1 MKSNNTNKGFT
12 LIELMIV
19 VAILGVIAAI
29 ALPSFLGQ
37 IQKSRRSDAKQALFD
52 VAAKLE
58 QYYQDNKGYPTAAN
72 MDLLYPDLNA
82 ATFTSLEGY
91 YTIGFTTVGLPANLD
106 PNPSATTYLI
116 QAIPTGS
123 QTDDTDCYGFY
134 LNHLGVESNRESD
147 GTTVINNDQ
156 CW

>member
-1 MKSNNTNKGFT
+1 MILKRSRGFT

-19 VAILGVIAAI
+19 IAILAIIAAI

-37 IQKSRRSDAKQALFD
+37 IQKARRSDAKQALFN

-58 QYYQDNKGYPTAAN
+58 QYYQDNKGYPVAGDMT
-72 MDLLYPDLNA
+72 DLGYSA
-82 ATFTSLEGY
+82 ATFTSVEGY
-91 YTIGFTTVGLPANLD
+91 YTIGFNVAS
-106 PNPSATTYLI
+106 PSTATTYLI
-116 QAIPTGS
+116 EAIPTGS

-134 LNHLGVESNRESD
+134 LNHLGVKSNREAD
-147 GTTVINNDQ
+147 GTTVINNDR